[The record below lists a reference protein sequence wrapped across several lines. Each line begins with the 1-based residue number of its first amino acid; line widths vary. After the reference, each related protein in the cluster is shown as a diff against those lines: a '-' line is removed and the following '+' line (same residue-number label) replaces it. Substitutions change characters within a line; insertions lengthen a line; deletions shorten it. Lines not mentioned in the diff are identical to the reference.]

1 MDTFEISALM
11 AAQHRA
17 EVLARAEHRRRLKE
31 ADAGSGRH
39 GALRRL
45 GRALRHGLTPRRRP
59 VPQPAS
65 GSRPAVPPQPVSGPG
80 SPIGA
85 SHPSRAPRPAPPAPG
100 RSPAASQPVE
110 HVAGDLVEAMCAESS
125 RT

>member
-39 GALRRL
+39 PALRRL
-45 GRALRHGLTPRRRP
+45 GRALRHGLALRRRP
-59 VPQPAS
+59 VPEPA
-65 GSRPAVPPQPVSGPG
+65 PGPG

-100 RSPAASQPVE
+100 RSSAGSQPVP
-110 HVAGDLVEAMCAESS
+110 HVAGDREEAMCAESS